1 MASREML
8 SKILKS
14 TIQTSLKG
22 GQQRHPIR
30 RILAKNSP
38 CIANVVYRKLS
49 TSLTLKDAAHEH
61 GKIDQ
66 RTKEEIT
73 KYVGEEL
80 QKVNTAFEYVT
91 FDGFLVGMVSKNV
104 LICKNTKAV

>member
-61 GKIDQ
+61 GKIDT

-80 QKVNTAFEYVT
+80 QKVNTAFKSIT
-91 FDGFLVGMVSKNV
+91 FDGF
-104 LICKNTKAV
+104 